1 MSFLYPRTISISRP
15 LVATGGG
22 VQPYGGNGGTNPSN
36 EQLLYSG
43 KPASI
48 QLAKERGK
56 PETNLPADANKTL
69 WKVLM
74 PLSAG
79 ITAGSVVR
87 GDIVTDDKGQR
98 YQVWAPYVNSLGPNL
113 LVERLEA

>member
-1 MSFLYPRTISISRP
+1 MNFLYPRVVSIVRQP
-15 LVATGGG
+15 VATGGG
-22 VQPYGGNGGTNPSN
+22 VQPYGGMQPS
-36 EQLLYSG
+36 EEVTLYTG
-43 KPASI
+43 LPASI

-56 PETNLPADANKTL
+56 PEANLPADAGKTL

-79 ITAGSVVR
+79 VTVGSVLR
-87 GDIVTDDKGQR
+87 GDIVTDDAGQR
-98 YQVWAPYVNSLGPNL
+98 YQVWAPYINSLGPNF

>member
-1 MSFLYPRTISISRP
+1 MSSFLYPRTITISRQA
-15 LVATGGG
+15 VTTGGG
-22 VQPYGGNGGTNPSN
+22 LQPYAGANSVA
-36 EQLLYSG
+36 EEVLFSG

-56 PETNLPADANKTL
+56 PEIGLPADAGKTL

-79 ITAGSVVR
+79 VPAGAVLR
-87 GDIVTDDKGQR
+87 GDIVTDDAGQR
-98 YQVWAPYVNSLGPNL
+98 YQVWAPYVNSLGPDL

>member
-1 MSFLYPRTISISRP
+1 MSFLYPRTISIRRQP
-15 LVATGGG
+15 VQTGGG
-22 VQPYGGNGGTNPSN
+22 VQPYGGTDPTT
-36 EQLLYSG
+36 EVVIFSG

-56 PETNLPADANKTL
+56 TDADLPADASRTL
-69 WKVLM
+69 WRVLM

-79 ITAGSVVR
+79 VLAGSVLR
-87 GDIVTDDKGQR
+87 GDIVTDDAGQR